1 MADAEEYLSRIQSYA
16 KEKDPLAMQAGT
28 TALLAEL
35 IEGILDEALRRKPA
49 PGKWSVAEI
58 LAHLA
63 DDEIVTFWRYRQ
75 MIENDGCA
83 LAGFDQD
90 QWARLGKNA
99 SADARE
105 SLQLFRLLRESN
117 LRMLRNL
124 TPEEWQ
130 RSGTHAE
137 RGRITVQSLAHH
149 MAGHD
154 ANHIEQIRKILE
166 K

>member
-1 MADAEEYLSRIQSYA
+1 MVDTEQYLSRIKSYA
-16 KEKDPLAMQAGT
+16 EDNDPLAMQES
-28 TALLAEL
+28 ALAVLAKL
-35 IEGILDEALRRKPA
+35 IEDVPDGTLQLKPA
-49 PGKWSVAEI
+49 PGKWSVGEI

-63 DDEIVTFWRYRQ
+63 DDEVVTFWRYRQ

-90 QWARLGKNA
+90 EWACMGRNA
-99 SADARE
+99 AANPKE
-105 SLQLFRLLRESN
+105 SLQLFQLLRESN

-130 RSGTHAE
+130 RHGIHAE
-137 RGRITVQSLAHH
+137 RGRITVQDLARH

-154 ANHIEQIRKILE
+154 VNHIEQIRKILG

>member
-1 MADAEEYLSRIQSYA
+1 MVDTEQYVSRLKSYV
-16 KEKDPLAMQAGT
+16 EGHDPLAMQESAP
-28 TALLAEL
+28 LILAKL
-35 IEGILDEALRRKPA
+35 IEGVPEDRLRLPPA
-49 PGKWSVAEI
+49 PGKWSVGEI

-75 MIENDGCA
+75 MIENDGCG

-90 QWARLGKNA
+90 EWARVGANS
-99 SADARE
+99 SANPRQA
-105 SLQLFRLLRESN
+105 LQLFQLLRESN

-130 RSGTHAE
+130 RRGIHAE
-137 RGRITVQSLAHH
+137 RGGTSVQDLARY

-154 ANHIEQIRKILE
+154 ANHIEQIRRILG